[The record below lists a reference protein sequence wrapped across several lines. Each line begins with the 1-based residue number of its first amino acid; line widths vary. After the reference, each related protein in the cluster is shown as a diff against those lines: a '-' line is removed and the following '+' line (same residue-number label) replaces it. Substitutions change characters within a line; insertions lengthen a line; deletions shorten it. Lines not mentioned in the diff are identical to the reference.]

1 MGSMSLELKRALGI
15 DAGQEAS
22 SIAGRVTGTPPRDAL
37 MSEHSDSDSSA
48 SDKLGSFDPKLSMG
62 HCSLAA
68 HSFRIQLLLL
78 VGYGGL
84 TRVRCSLP
92 AGPHVTSL

>member
-48 SDKLGSFDPKLSMG
+48 SDRSSVP
-62 HCSLAA
+62 
-68 HSFRIQLLLL
+68 
-78 VGYGGL
+78 L
-84 TRVRCSLP
+84 TQSSAWGIALWLHIVFGFSYYY
-92 AGPHVTSL
+92 